1 MTRAAMGIMLSGA
14 AAALLLA
21 GGFALS
27 DGAFATV
34 AAKSAPDSAT
44 ASSSVAQQ
52 AAGCAAGETVIFS
65 CRLRNGKQVAVCVA
79 RDGQGARFAQ
89 YRYGAKG
96 KTPELVWPSTPE
108 QGRLSYASAIYSGG
122 GEQQLHFAR
131 GNIGYTMFSRVV
143 RTNFTEGE
151 PNNPA
156 ISDGLVVTRSG
167 RIIAAHA
174 CTGADLT
181 PMQTGPAE
189 RYIPMDDDL
198 FVDVSAVR

>member
-1 MTRAAMGIMLSGA
+1 MTRTAMGIMLSGA

-27 DGAFATV
+27 DRAFATV
-34 AAKSAPDSAT
+34 AAKSASDSAT
-44 ASSSVAQQ
+44 TSAKEL
-52 AAGCAAGETVIFS
+52 AAGCATGETVIFA

-96 KTPELVWPSTPE
+96 KAPELMWPSSPE
-108 QGRLSYASAIYSGG
+108 QGQLSYANAIYSGG

-181 PMQTGPAE
+181 PVQTGPAE
-189 RYIPMDDDL
+189 RYIPMTDDL
-198 FVDVSAVR
+198 FVDVGYLR